1 MNVQKLYDTIM
12 GKTGSDKISLGWLI
26 KQTCIEILSSMF
38 TYDGL
43 PDSIPEEFVEQF
55 LIMNGSAA
63 GWRYDGSDEDFFDK
77 LIVSIG
83 DSANE
88 PNVYGIGK
96 KYIAATQN
104 GYVKTLTPDED
115 GVIIWNNSTKTSDMG
130 IINAFAD
137 MLTEEVLSLKSNIY
151 YSRNKP
157 VFKANTD
164 IEKNAIKEA
173 FNNIKNDLEPIVITS
188 NNVLEQLDG
197 ADESIKVL
205 DITDVQ
211 NADKIQYIVKAIDD
225 TFRWF
230 FTFYGQSMQGN
241 GKMAQQT
248 VKEVD
253 GSTSLS
259 FIYPNDRLKQ
269 RQKGFDKFN
278 KLFGTEITV
287 RYSDA
292 WLTES
297 IKYKNEAD
305 IDSDSLLEDPQ
316 AAETQPEE
324 QPAEQQEEQPAEQP
338 DEQQE
343 EKEEGGGED

>member
-26 KQTCIEILSSMF
+26 KQTCIEILASMF
-38 TYDGL
+38 TYEGL

-55 LIMNGSAA
+55 LIMNGSTA
-63 GWRYDGSDEDFFDK
+63 GWRYDGSDEKFFDK

-83 DSANE
+83 DSADA

-137 MLTEEVLSLKSNIY
+137 MITEEVLSLKSNIY

-164 IEKNAIKEA
+164 IEKNAIREA

-197 ADESIKVL
+197 ADEAIKVL

-230 FTFYGQSMQGN
+230 FTFYGQSVQGN

-278 KLFGTEITV
+278 KLFGTEISV

-305 IDSDSLLEDPQ
+305 IDSDTLLEDLQ
-316 AAETQPEE
+316 AAEGQPDE
-324 QPAEQQEEQPAEQP
+324 QPAEQQEEQHAEQP

-343 EKEEGGGED
+343 EKKEGGGED